1 MWESRPATAA
11 DAQTW
16 REGCPVGLDRLIV
29 VAVAYW
35 TFDGEA
41 AMGELVINADIEGES
56 REAFTRLFEI
66 RFPLR
71 SIRNI
76 DEFAGSDDA
85 SMAADN
91 TSGFNCRYAV
101 ADGDPQWSNH
111 AYGRAIDINP
121 VENPYVFHGEALP
134 PEGAAYVDRTERP
147 GMLVEGGA
155 ALQAF
160 LDAGF
165 FWGGVWRSSDYQH
178 LEIEE

>member
-1 MWESRPATAA
+1 M
-11 DAQTW
+11 TW
-16 REGCPVGLDRLIV
+16 DEDCPVELEHLV
-29 VAVAYW
+29 VVDVGYW
-35 TFDGEA
+35 TFDGTSA
-41 AMGELVINADIEGES
+41 TGELVVNTDIEDDALK
-56 REAFTRLFEI
+56 AFSRLFDI
-66 RFPLR
+66 QFPIR

-76 DEFAGSDDA
+76 DEFEGSDDA

-121 VENPYVFHGEALP
+121 VENPFVLHGEVLP
-134 PEGAAYVDRTERP
+134 PEGESFVDRMERP

-165 FWGGVWRSSDYQH
+165 LWGGVWRNPDYQH
-178 LEIEE
+178 LEIGEK